1 MERKRKILMGG
12 TPKIIFQQF
21 SFSFSKIIWYNF
33 GEMFFPSVN
42 STDFAIFCREKLPN
56 LQ

>member
-12 TPKIIFQQF
+12 TPKIIFQQY